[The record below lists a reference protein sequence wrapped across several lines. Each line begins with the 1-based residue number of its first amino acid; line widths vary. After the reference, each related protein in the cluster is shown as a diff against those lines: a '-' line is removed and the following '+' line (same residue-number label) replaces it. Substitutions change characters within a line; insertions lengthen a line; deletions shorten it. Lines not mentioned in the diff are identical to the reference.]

1 MGTITTRLLIT
12 GTAVTSD
19 PIAVNYSKVSTVVT
33 PVIESAS
40 VDVTP
45 SGVRIVTAGSGAG
58 GGPATTR
65 TFVYIKC
72 TNDVSQV
79 SPVLVSLTAA
89 TDAMILQRD
98 EFLYI
103 PIKPGQT
110 VTLSVAAEATGQ
122 AEYGFFSA

>member
-45 SGVRIVTAGSGAG
+45 SGVSIVTAVGA
-58 GGPATTR
+58 PSTR
-65 TFVYIKC
+65 SFVYVKC
-72 TNDVSQV
+72 TNSISQT
-79 SPVLVSLTAA
+79 SPVLVSLTGA
-89 TDAMILQRD
+89 TAAMILERD

-103 PIKPGQT
+103 PIAPGQV